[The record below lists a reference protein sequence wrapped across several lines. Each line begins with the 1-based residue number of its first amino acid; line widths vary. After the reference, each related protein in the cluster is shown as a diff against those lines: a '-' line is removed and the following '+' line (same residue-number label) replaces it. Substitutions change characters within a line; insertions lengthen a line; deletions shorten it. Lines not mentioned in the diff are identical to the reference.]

1 MERDSEKTESLFF
14 MTRYKEIKEKIQN
27 KFEELPKNQRK
38 IANYFVDNFDKV
50 SFLTVHDISL
60 TTGASVA
67 SVVRFSQRIGFSGFS
82 ELREAI
88 ADSLQNHLS
97 NLQTYPFFEKRK
109 IEKDILTSVANLDI
123 KNINDTLSI
132 IEREVFD
139 HSINMILNSNRVFT
153 AGLGISYLLAEILAY
168 QLNQVAVDA
177 AAFKNNYCPFSE
189 QIPLLNKKDLIIMF
203 SFPPYSKDTI
213 EAAKIASEKRI
224 RLIAI
229 TNKEASPITYF
240 SKVNLIVHS
249 ENMLFT
255 NSFAAISVIIN
266 ALATSI
272 ALKNKARTK
281 LLQKETS
288 EILEKYNKIVSY

>member
-1 MERDSEKTESLFF
+1 MA
-14 MTRYKEIKEKIQN
+14 RYKEIKEKIQN

-38 IANYFVDNFDKV
+38 IATYFVDNFDKV

-60 TTGASVA
+60 ATGVSVA
-67 SVVRFSQRIGFSGFS
+67 SVVRFAQRIGFSGFS
-82 ELREAI
+82 ELREEI
-88 ADSLQNHLS
+88 ADSFQIHLNNIQNFSL
-97 NLQTYPFFEKRK
+97 FDKRK

-139 HSINMILNSNRVFT
+139 SSISMILNSNRVFT
-153 AGLGISYLLAEILAY
+153 VGLGISYLLSEILAY
-168 QLNQVAVDA
+168 QLTQVSINAT
-177 AAFKNNYCPFSE
+177 AFKNNYCPFSE

-213 EAAKIASEKRI
+213 EAAKIASEKKI
-224 RLIAI
+224 KLIAI
-229 TNKEASPITYF
+229 TNKEASPITFF
-240 SKVNLIVHS
+240 SKINLIVHS

-266 ALATSI
+266 ALATSV
-272 ALKNKARTK
+272 ALKTKARTK
-281 LLQKETS
+281 LLQRETS

>member
-1 MERDSEKTESLFF
+1 
-14 MTRYKEIKEKIQN
+14 MTRYKEIKDRIKN

-38 IANYFVDNFDKV
+38 IANYFVDNFDKA
-50 SFLTVHDISL
+50 SFLTVQDISQA
-60 TTGASVA
+60 TGASVA
-67 SVVRFSQRIGFSGFS
+67 SVVRFAQRIGFSGFS

-97 NLQTYPFFEKRK
+97 NPQNFSLFDKRNA
-109 IEKDILTSVANLDI
+109 EKDILTSVAKLDI
-123 KNINDTLSI
+123 QNINDTLSI

-139 HSINMILNSNRVFT
+139 GAIRLILNSDRVFT

-168 QLNQVAVDA
+168 QLTQVAVDA
-177 AAFKNNYCPFSE
+177 TAFKNNYCPFSE

-213 EAAKIASEKRI
+213 EAAKIASEKKI
-224 RLIAI
+224 KVIAI
-229 TNKEASPITYF
+229 TNKEASPITFF
-240 SKVNLIVHS
+240 SKVNLIVRS

-266 ALATSI
+266 ALATSV

-288 EILEKYNKIVSY
+288 EILEKYNKITSY

>member
-1 MERDSEKTESLFF
+1 MA
-14 MTRYKEIKEKIQN
+14 RYKEIKEKIQN

-60 TTGASVA
+60 ATGASVA
-67 SVVRFSQRIGFSGFS
+67 SVVRFAQRIGFSGFS

-88 ADSLQNHLS
+88 ADSLQDHLS
-97 NLQTYPFFEKRK
+97 NMQNFSLLDERK
-109 IEKDILTSVANLDI
+109 IEKDILSSVANLDI
-123 KNINDTLSI
+123 KNINDTLGI

-139 HSINMILNSNRVFT
+139 SAINMILKSDRVFT
-153 AGLGISYLLAEILAY
+153 VGLGISYLLAEILAY
-168 QLNQVAVDA
+168 QLTQVSVDA
-177 AAFKNNYCPFSE
+177 VAFKNNYCPFSE
-189 QIPLLNKKDLIIMF
+189 QIPLLNQKDLIIMF

-213 EAAKIASEKRI
+213 EVAKIASEKKI
-224 RLIAI
+224 KLIAI
-229 TNKEASPITYF
+229 TNKEASPITFF
-240 SKVNLIVHS
+240 SKINLIVHS

-266 ALATSI
+266 ALATSV

-281 LLQKETS
+281 LLQRETT